1 VITGLT
7 TPLPPRDIILFGISA
22 SLRAAAAA
30 AAAVY
35 CLVSVWR
42 VALVVRP

>member
-30 AAAVY
+30 AVY